1 MERERK
7 EEAEKKKAEAE
18 RMKQRDEE
26 IRQQQEAKK
35 KAEAERRKEMQQR
48 EMEEKA
54 ERKRKEEEKKAE
66 KKRKEEEERRKRE
79 ELKKKQQ
86 PPAMVGGRSPPRRSQ
101 AEHPLHEGLRERQQ
115 AADNAQH
122 QAAMQQQ
129 GLSQIQKL
137 MHDLNLAD
145 SFVVQAR
152 NPNNQIFVPT
162 ATLPET
168 LPSALTLPANLPATA
183 NLPESVPAAP
193 TTTTAAFPQNHPQVP
208 RVSDAAND
216 DVFDDEGFQQVRRRT
231 SKTPSPQR
239 SPPSSQRRQN
249 GGAAARAGLAHSDS
263 FANRMNAAS
272 FMDDP
277 VAYDARVRAKNVGLT
292 EMRAARPREPY
303 GFLEPI
309 DYIIAKTKFQ
319 NASSNIELDEMDKVC
334 ELANAFTNPAKEII
348 DGQQLVMKASNM
360 RRVYQT
366 LWKRLDELF
375 ETSANPFQSA
385 VDSICKKG
393 KVAENDMKAHQALVA
408 TLYKLENVAE
418 LCDAIGECD
427 RDTHIRRIINA
438 RVPHISTDFW
448 KASARQKAREGV
460 AFGFQDMIDEIKHWV
475 AWNTS
480 KEPTKTAQKPT
491 KVAATAVGP
500 ATFKEQ
506 LVNAPTQPQPTD
518 VCNICGGRHNS
529 HICNVLETMTTPEDR
544 VKKLAEKHLCFHCFK
559 PGHSARDCKE
569 KPTCSKCNR
578 KHATLLHDRQFK
590 GKGGGGGGGEGMTF
604 KTPDPAALAAALAAA
619 STVAPPS
626 GSSTTTP
633 SATPERS
640 QQLEA

>member
-1 MERERK
+1 
-7 EEAEKKKAEAE
+7 
-18 RMKQRDEE
+18 
-26 IRQQQEAKK
+26 
-35 KAEAERRKEMQQR
+35 
-48 EMEEKA
+48 
-54 ERKRKEEEKKAE
+54 
-66 KKRKEEEERRKRE
+66 
-79 ELKKKQQ
+79 
-86 PPAMVGGRSPPRRSQ
+86 
-101 AEHPLHEGLRERQQ
+101 
-115 AADNAQH
+115 
-122 QAAMQQQ
+122 
-129 GLSQIQKL
+129 
-137 MHDLNLAD
+137 
-145 SFVVQAR
+145 
-152 NPNNQIFVPT
+152 
-162 ATLPET
+162 
-168 LPSALTLPANLPATA
+168 
-183 NLPESVPAAP
+183 
-193 TTTTAAFPQNHPQVP
+193 
-208 RVSDAAND
+208 
-216 DVFDDEGFQQVRRRT
+216 
-231 SKTPSPQR
+231 
-239 SPPSSQRRQN
+239 
-249 GGAAARAGLAHSDS
+249 
-263 FANRMNAAS
+263 MNAAS

-348 DGQQLVMKASNM
+348 DGQQLVMKAANM

-427 RDTHIRRIINA
+427 RDSHIRRIINA

-460 AFGFQDMIDEIKHWV
+460 AYGFQDMIDEIKHWV

-529 HICNVLETMTTPEDR
+529 HICNVLEVMTTAEDR

-569 KPTCSKCNR
+569 KPTCEKCSR

-590 GKGGGGGGGEGMTF
+590 GKGGGGGGEGLPF
-604 KTPDPAALAAALAAA
+604 KTPDQAALAAALAAA
-619 STVAPPS
+619 STIAPPN
-626 GSSTTTP
+626 GSSTTSTT
-633 SATPERS
+633 SEQNQTQNA
-640 QQLEA
+640 